1 MCDYSLHN
9 VASREAKVGDRLRS
23 TTFANSMTRG
33 FCAVSE
39 PDMAVCLR
47 PGTEISFDQDVS
59 YWKSF
64 SFFPL
69 RMFGYETIPQR
80 VARFRKIDLG
90 RLASHHDA
98 LEFPDGRTVLVTNL
112 KPGLKVTVHADK
124 SRRGERYLIVIVRT
138 YRRTMNC
145 WLRLENQNLPL
156 GLAGMGQIIEIQ
168 SMRTEKIKLQLL
180 NYEREQCP
188 VVWIQVQVRMPLF
201 V

>member
-90 RLASHHDA
+90 RPASHHDA

-112 KPGLKVTVHADK
+112 KPGLKVTV
-124 SRRGERYLIVIVRT
+124 
-138 YRRTMNC
+138 
-145 WLRLENQNLPL
+145 
-156 GLAGMGQIIEIQ
+156 
-168 SMRTEKIKLQLL
+168 LQLPAESNL
-180 NYEREQCP
+180 GTPTNQDAGSGISSLLYAP
-188 VVWIQVQVRMPLF
+188 IDGP
-201 V
+201 